1 MRTKDQK
8 LAEAAYSR
16 VIIRKNQPRF
26 NFAEYVSFA
35 MSFPTLIH
43 TCGLVQAV
51 AFAEA
56 KNMGAYVEDLHEVF
70 KAIDVDD
77 DIHEMARSAE
87 LAEYTRISR
96 HALSASTWI
105 KRYCQAMKGDNDYA
119 V

>member
-16 VIIRKNQPRF
+16 VIIRKNQPGF

-51 AFAEA
+51 AFAES
-56 KNMGAYVEDLHEVF
+56 KDMGAYVEDLQVVF
-70 KAIDVDD
+70 SAIDADD
-77 DIHEMARSAE
+77 DIHALARSAE

-96 HALSASTWI
+96 HSLSASTWI
-105 KRYCQAMKGDNDYA
+105 KRYCQALKGENDY

>member
-56 KNMGAYVEDLHEVF
+56 KDMGAYVEDLCEVF

-77 DIHEMARSAE
+77 DIHSLARTAE